1 MLFVSA
7 VVSME
12 INRRHYFQSNLC
24 GPRQF
29 LFTQCGPGKSVGWTP
44 VAYVEMLVAT
54 RNFMRNF
61 TPVSLTLVLGKVLEQ
76 IVLSVITWHIE
87 DNQVI
92 RPSQH
97 EFMFLFVQP

>member
-1 MLFVSA
+1 MTPIYSKEDLG
-7 VVSME
+7 
-12 INRRHYFQSNLC
+12 NY
-24 GPRQF
+24 GP
-29 LFTQCGPGKSVGWTP
+29 V
-44 VAYVEMLVAT
+44 
-54 RNFMRNF
+54 N
-61 TPVSLTLVLGKVLEQ
+61 LTLVPGKVMEQ

>member
-1 MLFVSA
+1 
-7 VVSME
+7 
-12 INRRHYFQSNLC
+12 
-24 GPRQF
+24 
-29 LFTQCGPGKSVGWTP
+29 
-44 VAYVEMLVAT
+44 
-54 RNFMRNF
+54 MRNF

>member
-1 MLFVSA
+1 MNSC
-7 VVSME
+7 S
-12 INRRHYFQSNLC
+12 C
-24 GPRQF
+24 
-29 LFTQCGPGKSVGWTP
+29 
-44 VAYVEMLVAT
+44 
-54 RNFMRNF
+54 
-61 TPVSLTLVLGKVLEQ
+61 SLTLVLGKVLEQ

>member
-1 MLFVSA
+1 M
-7 VVSME
+7 
-12 INRRHYFQSNLC
+12 YFLC

-29 LFTQCGPGKSVGWTP
+29 LSTPCGPGKSKDWTP